1 MIFLL
6 RKGIIYFI
14 RNRSGQNECQHTHTQ
29 GGYNFTQPKKTFFHN
44 VFIMIL
50 LVKHFVGCFIVAK
63 YHRQSQQLLGSAKV
77 LTI

>member
-1 MIFLL
+1 
-6 RKGIIYFI
+6 
-14 RNRSGQNECQHTHTQ
+14 
-29 GGYNFTQPKKTFFHN
+29 
-44 VFIMIL
+44 MIL